1 MSPPSSGRSTPQTGA
16 PQTEVPLASAQSAE
30 DRRTAPRETM
40 VYRPVLVETGGIV
53 GFCLAKNISS
63 TGMMGRFHTDCVPGA
78 PVKIHFN
85 ESLSTTGAIAW
96 CSDGHI
102 GIKFDGEIDV
112 PLLLLRL
119 TQAGHGG
126 KVSRAP
132 RLKIAVQGHIV
143 SNGRIV
149 PVETSDIS
157 QKGVKLRSTYLQS
170 GDEVSVDLKGLE
182 VRKAVV
188 KWARSGIAGLNF
200 LRPLPFDQ
208 LGVWAIE
215 QQCGEK
221 FDPQA
226 ASGARMGTHD

>member
-1 MSPPSSGRSTPQTGA
+1 MPSPSTGQSTPKAEPKAEEPLVSDQGA
-16 PQTEVPLASAQSAE
+16 D
-30 DRRTAPRETM
+30 DRRASRRETM
-40 VYRPVLVETGGIV
+40 VYRPVLVEIGGIV

-63 TGMMGRFHTDCVPGA
+63 SGMMGRFHTDCTPGA
-78 PVKIHFN
+78 AVKIHFN
-85 ESLSTTGAIAW
+85 ENLSTSGAVAW

-102 GIKFDGEIDV
+102 GIRFDEEIDV

-119 TQAGHGG
+119 TQAGDDG

-143 SNGRIV
+143 SNGRTV
-149 PVETSDIS
+149 PVETKDIS
-157 QKGVKLRSTYLQS
+157 QKGLKLRSTYLQA
-170 GDEVSVDLKGLE
+170 GDEVNVDLKGLE

-188 KWARSGIAGLNF
+188 KWARSGVAGLNF

-208 LGVWAIE
+208 LGRWAIE

-226 ASGARMGTHD
+226 AQASRMGTHD